1 MYHDSTI
8 PVKISFMDTIIGEN
22 EKLKRQLLKASALL
36 DFMDKELETK
46 KENEFKKDMN
56 KEGQTKIGVV

>member
-1 MYHDSTI
+1 
-8 PVKISFMDTIIGEN
+8 MDTIIGEN